1 MIGIVLVDD
10 HPLVR
15 EGIRGMLSGY
25 DDIEVLGEAGSG
37 PEGVALAAKL
47 RPALVLMDLRM
58 PGGDGVAATREITTA
73 GTARVMVLTTYE
85 TDEDILRAIEA
96 GAAGYL
102 LKDIAPDALAAAIR
116 SAARGETVLAP
127 AVQSALLT
135 RMRRPEPAP
144 TGGAPA
150 LSAQEIAVLAGAAQG
165 RTNAA
170 IGAALHI
177 SETTVK
183 TYLGRAYEKLGVG
196 DRTSAV
202 RRAIE
207 LRLID

>member
-1 MIGIVLVDD
+1 
-10 HPLVR
+10 
-15 EGIRGMLSGY
+15 
-25 DDIEVLGEAGSG
+25 
-37 PEGVALAAKL
+37 
-47 RPALVLMDLRM
+47 
-58 PGGDGVAATREITTA
+58 
-73 GTARVMVLTTYE
+73 
-85 TDEDILRAIEA
+85 
-96 GAAGYL
+96 
-102 LKDIAPDALAAAIR
+102 
-116 SAARGETVLAP
+116 
-127 AVQSALLT
+127 
-135 RMRRPEPAP
+135 MRRPEPEP
-144 TGGAPA
+144 GGGAPA

>member
-1 MIGIVLVDD
+1 MIRIVLVDD

-15 EGIRGMLSGY
+15 EGIRGMLARY
-25 DDIEVLGEAGSG
+25 DDIEVVGQAASG
-37 PEGVALAAKL
+37 PEGIALTAKL
-47 RPALVLMDLRM
+47 SPDLVLMDLRM
-58 PGGDGVAATREITTA
+58 PGGDGVAATREIAAA

-85 TDEDILRAIEA
+85 SDEDILRAIEA

-102 LKDIAPDALAAAIR
+102 LKDIAPDALATAIR
-116 SAARGETVLAP
+116 AAARGETVLAP
-127 AVQSALLT
+127 SVQSALLS
-135 RMRRPEPAP
+135 RMRHPGPA
-144 TGGAPA
+144 APS
-150 LSAQEIAVLAGAAQG
+150 LSPQEIAVLAGAAQG
-165 RTNAA
+165 KTNAA
-170 IGAALHI
+170 IGALLHI

-202 RRAIE
+202 RKAIE